1 LEELVVFLLGSSSEK
16 AGPRDDRP
24 TSCGHVALFFQSS
37 LRVQPPPPP
46 QLLPPELHDDEQ
58 ETQASPD
65 LDLLPEWGGELGP
78 GGQKWP
84 NLGGIYS
91 EERRKKY
98 RW

>member
-24 TSCGHVALFFQSS
+24 TSCGHVALFFQRS
-37 LRVQPPPPP
+37 LRVRPPPPP

-65 LDLLPEWGGELGP
+65 LVGETWTYSQSGVVSWGLGAEVAEF
-78 GGQKWP
+78 G
-84 NLGGIYS
+84 
-91 EERRKKY
+91 RKV
-98 RW
+98 